1 MTQMKAQNRRDM
13 KYSIIIPTYNHL
25 DDLLK
30 PCIESLIKYTGL
42 NSETELIVVANGC
55 KDKTAEYMN
64 SLPKNHNIVFLD
76 YKEPLGYTKATNNG
90 IKVAKGEFVVL
101 LNNDT
106 KMLQQEKNS
115 WLKML
120 VEPFELNDRMA
131 VTGPLLLD
139 STGTRPGQKFVVF
152 FCAMIKKSLF
162 NELGLLDEIFSPGAG
177 EDTDFCLKAIDKGYY
192 IAEVGFGNQFPIFH
206 LAEGTMHDNKPE
218 WDKIVTRNSEIL
230 YKRYRG

>member
-1 MTQMKAQNRRDM
+1 M

-30 PCIESLIKYTGL
+30 PCIESIIKYTNL
-42 NSETELIVVANGC
+42 NNETELIVVANGC
-55 KDKTAEYMN
+55 KDKTSEYMGN
-64 SLPKNHNIVFLD
+64 LPKSLNIIFLD
-76 YKEPLGYTKATNNG
+76 FKEALGYTKATNEG
-90 IKVAKGEFVVL
+90 IKIAKGEFVIL

-106 KMLQQEKNS
+106 KLLEQEKNQ
-115 WLKML
+115 WLLML
-120 VEPFELNDRMA
+120 REPFDLAYKMA

-162 NELGLLDEIFSPGAG
+162 NELGLLDEIFTPGGG
-177 EDTDFCLKAIDKGYY
+177 EDTDFCLKAIDKGYI
-192 IAEVGFGNQFPIFH
+192 IAEVGLGFQFPIFH

-218 WDKIVTRNSEIL
+218 WDKIIKRNSEIL
-230 YKRYRG
+230 HNRYRRTK